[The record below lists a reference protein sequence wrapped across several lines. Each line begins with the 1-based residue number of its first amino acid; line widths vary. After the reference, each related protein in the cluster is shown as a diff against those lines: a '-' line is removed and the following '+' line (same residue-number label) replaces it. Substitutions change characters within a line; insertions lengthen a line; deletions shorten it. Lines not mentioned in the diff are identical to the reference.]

1 MVTCKKAT
9 EMVERNNQKD
19 LSKKELMILKFH
31 LILCKACKRYELQSR
46 QIDVLLKKYLSST
59 EKHVNSDEFKHRIIR
74 DYNTESL

>member
-31 LILCKACKRYELQSR
+31 LLLCKACKRYELQSR
-46 QIDVLLKKYLSST
+46 QIDTLLKKYLSST
-59 EKHVNSDEFKHRIIR
+59 DKRVKSDEFKHRVIR
-74 DYNTESL
+74 DFDKESL